1 MTHIDRSIV
10 GIILTSRVVTP
21 RREPVAA
28 VKEIVTATD
37 QLHTGVMRM
46 IPTRV
51 VPFRVI
57 RTEYFVVRT
66 LPAIASFNPMVLVES
81 NRWNLLRFWLR
92 AKVRVLR
99 FDLLHLLRSRLL
111 RLGFR
116 ISLHVLLDAC
126 RSWRSCTGF
135 SQGGLPTF
143 PLLDL
148 LLLPDLRRH
157 SCRTTGNIRS
167 RRGSICRFL
176 MSPTLPAF
184 SCTALSRHFTG
195 RFSGDVRL
203 WGVHR
208 SVARV
213 SFLALFRARLVHSR
227 VLIRRAAFL
236 HRSGL
241 LRWLFLRRSGVWA
254 ALWLSRVRFFRG
266 ALAL

>member
-92 AKVRVLR
+92 TKVLVLR

-111 RLGFR
+111 CHARSSALSVLLACR
-116 ISLHVLLDAC
+116 LHVLLLHILLA
-126 RSWRSCTGF
+126 
-135 SQGGLPTF
+135 F
-143 PLLDL
+143 PL
-148 LLLPDLRRH
+148 
-157 SCRTTGNIRS
+157 
-167 RRGSICRFL
+167 
-176 MSPTLPAF
+176 
-184 SCTALSRHFTG
+184 
-195 RFSGDVRL
+195 
-203 WGVHR
+203 
-208 SVARV
+208 
-213 SFLALFRARLVHSR
+213 
-227 VLIRRAAFL
+227 
-236 HRSGL
+236 
-241 LRWLFLRRSGVWA
+241 
-254 ALWLSRVRFFRG
+254 
-266 ALAL
+266 